1 MVPPP
6 LPPHLPGLHVVVL
19 ASAGDDP
26 NQNDNKI
33 NVQISFIS
41 SHFEVK
47 LTLVDYQYVDCLGLL
62 ETIIVDLRFDI
73 SKKTPAL

>member
-1 MVPPP
+1 MAILLCSGVSSVVPPP

-33 NVQISFIS
+33 NVQIIFIS

-47 LTLVDYQYVDCLGLL
+47 LKFGGLP
-62 ETIIVDLRFDI
+62 IC
-73 SKKTPAL
+73 